1 MEGIKLAMTQTKEEH
16 FSRDFLASKAIEDFQ
31 AFIGRVKKS
40 VPFYQAKLS
49 EIDPE
54 SIRTL
59 DDISRLP
66 FTHKADLR
74 EAYPF
79 QMLGVDMSR
88 VQEIHATSGT
98 SGSAVVTAYTAH
110 DLKLWGEAMGRVF
123 RRAGVGPDDVV
134 HNAYGYGLFT
144 GGLGMHYAA
153 LEVGA
158 AVVPMSGGYT
168 QRQVKMLQDLGA
180 TVICSTPSYAQHIAE
195 AMGEMGI
202 SRDDLHLKVGI
213 FGAESWS
220 LEMCRELETQL
231 GITALDV
238 YGLAEIIGPGVA
250 SECLIGHEG
259 LHVAEDLFYFEV
271 IDPDTGRPVPD
282 GESGELVLSSLK
294 REATPIMRYRT
305 GDITRIL
312 PGPCSCGRTTRR
324 IDHIKGRVDDMF
336 TLRGINLFPREIES
350 ELLRIEELAPVFQ
363 LVLDRN
369 SALDILEVHIEP
381 KDHDIVHEHL
391 IHKVK
396 THLNR
401 TLGINVAVSV
411 QEPHSIPRSEG
422 KAVRLV
428 DRRNLGR

>member
-1 MEGIKLAMTQTKEEH
+1 MTQVDEEH
-16 FSRDFLASKAIEDFQ
+16 FSRDFLAGQAIGDFQ
-31 AFIGRVKKS
+31 GFINRVKQA
-40 VPFYQAKLS
+40 VPFYQDKLS
-49 EIDPE
+49 GIDPE
-54 SIRTL
+54 SIRDV

-66 FTHKADLR
+66 FTYKEDLR
-74 EAYPF
+74 KAYPF
-79 QMLGVDMSR
+79 QMLGVDLSD

-98 SGSAVVTAYTAH
+98 SGSAVVTAYTAG
-110 DLKLWGEAMGRVF
+110 DLKLWSQAMARVF
-123 RRAGVGPDDVV
+123 RRAGVGSGDVV

-168 QRQVKMLQDLGA
+168 QRQVKMLKDLGA

-195 AMGEMGI
+195 VMAGMGI
-202 SRDDLHLKVGI
+202 SSADLNLKVGI

-220 LEMCRELETQL
+220 QEMCRELETQL
-231 GITALDV
+231 GISALDV

-250 SECLIGHEG
+250 SECVLGHEG

-271 IDPDTGRPVPD
+271 INPNTGRPVSE

-312 PGPCSCGRTTRR
+312 PDSCPCGRTTRR
-324 IDHIKGRVDDMF
+324 IDHIKGRADDMF

-369 SALDILEVHIEP
+369 SALDILEVHVEP
-381 KDHDIVHEHL
+381 KDGGVKHEHL
-391 IHKVK
+391 VHKIK

-401 TLGINVAVSV
+401 TLGINVTVAV

-428 DRRNLGR
+428 DRRKLIR